1 MKIFVFGNPDLAGD
15 NIALRILPKLQKK
28 FPLIQFIHKDPLENW
43 VLYDED
49 PSGRRLND
57 RQICDQE
64 FENTKIINSKECRIL
79 NDRRI
84 YDKKL
89 NNEKKIDDSIVIIDA
104 VQGITKVRVFNDL
117 RQFISAHKKLTMHD
131 FDLYDELMLLQKLKK
146 LPKVAIIGIPW
157 GESEKD
163 IWNDLLKIIQATSL
177 SKNAKRRTYKGRR
190 RG

>member
-43 VLYDED
+43 TLDNGE

-64 FENTKIINSKECRIL
+64 SEKEKII
-79 NDRRI
+79 
-84 YDKKL
+84 
-89 NNEKKIDDSIVIIDA
+89 IIDA
-104 VQGITKVRVFNDL
+104 VKGISKVTVFDGLEN
-117 RQFISAHKKLTMHD
+117 FTAAHKRMTMHD
-131 FDLYDELMLLQKLKK
+131 FDLYDELALFQKLKK

-163 IWNDLLKIIQATSL
+163 IWNDLLKTIQSISL
-177 SKNAKRRTYKGRR
+177 
-190 RG
+190 

>member
-15 NIALRILPKLQKK
+15 NMALRILPKLQKK

-43 VLYDED
+43 TLDNGE

-64 FENTKIINSKECRIL
+64 SEKEKII
-79 NDRRI
+79 
-84 YDKKL
+84 
-89 NNEKKIDDSIVIIDA
+89 IIDA
-104 VQGITKVRVFNDL
+104 VQGISEVKIFEDL
-117 RQFISAHKKLTMHD
+117 KQFVATHRRITMHD
-131 FDLYDELMLLQKLKK
+131 FDLYDELALLQKLKK

-163 IWNDLLKIIQATSL
+163 IWNDLLKTIQAISL
-177 SKNAKRRTYKGRR
+177 
-190 RG
+190 

>member
-43 VLYDED
+43 TLDNGE

-64 FENTKIINSKECRIL
+64 SEKE
-79 NDRRI
+79 
-84 YDKKL
+84 K
-89 NNEKKIDDSIVIIDA
+89 IVIIDA
-104 VQGITKVRVFNDL
+104 VKGISKVTVFDGLEN
-117 RQFISAHKKLTMHD
+117 FTAAHKRMTMHD
-131 FDLYDELMLLQKLKK
+131 FDLYDELALLQKLKK

-163 IWNDLLKIIQATSL
+163 IWSDLLKTIQSISL
-177 SKNAKRRTYKGRR
+177 
-190 RG
+190 

>member
-15 NIALRILPKLQKK
+15 NIALRILPKLRKK

-43 VLYDED
+43 VLDDEE

-57 RQICDQE
+57 RQICDQKI
-64 FENTKIINSKECRIL
+64 ENKKIINSKKCRTSD
-79 NDRRI
+79 DRRI

-89 NNEKKIDDSIVIIDA
+89 NDKKESEESIVIIDA

-131 FDLYDELMLLQKLKK
+131 F
-146 LPKVAIIGIPW
+146 
-157 GESEKD
+157 
-163 IWNDLLKIIQATSL
+163 
-177 SKNAKRRTYKGRR
+177 
-190 RG
+190 

>member
-15 NIALRILPKLQKK
+15 NMALRILPKLQKK

-43 VLYDED
+43 TLDNGE

-64 FENTKIINSKECRIL
+64 SEKEKII
-79 NDRRI
+79 
-84 YDKKL
+84 
-89 NNEKKIDDSIVIIDA
+89 IIDA
-104 VQGITKVRVFNDL
+104 VKGISKVTVFGGLEN
-117 RQFISAHKKLTMHD
+117 FTAAHKRMTMHD
-131 FDLYDELMLLQKLKK
+131 FDLYDELALLQKLKK

-163 IWNDLLKIIQATSL
+163 IWNDLLKTIQSISL
-177 SKNAKRRTYKGRR
+177 
-190 RG
+190 

>member
-43 VLYDED
+43 TLDNGE

-64 FENTKIINSKECRIL
+64 SEKE
-79 NDRRI
+79 
-84 YDKKL
+84 K
-89 NNEKKIDDSIVIIDA
+89 IVIIDA
-104 VQGITKVRVFNDL
+104 VKGISKVTMFDGLEN
-117 RQFISAHKKLTMHD
+117 FTAAHKRMTMHD
-131 FDLYDELMLLQKLKK
+131 FDLYDELALLQKLKK

-163 IWNDLLKIIQATSL
+163 IWNDLLKTIQSISL
-177 SKNAKRRTYKGRR
+177 
-190 RG
+190 